1 MCIFTKTSRMKSSKF
16 ALVCLVFLVMA
27 CSGNESSSDG
37 ETPVK
42 EQQEETQPEDTQS
55 TDDSPEV
62 KEETTSG
69 KKLSVEDQI
78 IEKVYAINEVQELEN
93 SVRKKSGGK
102 RNLSLRISSEPS
114 DDQEYYG
121 VTVAE
126 DNGASLATYYEF
138 HVYPDFDIRFYD
150 VVEDAEITLEEWRK
164 SR

>member
-1 MCIFTKTSRMKSSKF
+1 MCIFTKTSCMRSKEF
-16 ALVCLVFLVMA
+16 SLVCLVFLVVG
-27 CSGNESSSDG
+27 CSGNESSSK
-37 ETPVK
+37 EEAPVK
-42 EQQEETQPEDTQS
+42 EQQEETQQEDAQTK
-55 TDDSPEV
+55 DDSREV
-62 KEETTSG
+62 KEEPTST

-78 IEKVYAINEVQELEN
+78 IEKVYAINEVQELEA

-102 RNLSLRISSEPS
+102 RNLSLRISTEPS